1 MIITESIYSPGVMG
15 QFRFPPY
22 KLFVCWPFSRHI
34 LKRRTLKSLNI
45 NRTMERKKTPKYN
58 ALNKY
63 GPDSRDG
70 EVVRAFHLLPM
81 WPGFESR
88 RRRRHRMCVE
98 FVVSSRLCLERVFP
112 QAWFSHPLK
121 HLFQILIRSELIW
134 KMSPIRRSHVYQFL
148 LSTVVCPV
156 WYYNVSLIPPPWTTY
171 NA

>member
-34 LKRRTLKSLNI
+34 LKRRTSKSLKF
-45 NRTMERKKTPKYN
+45 NRMERKKILKYN
-58 ALNKY
+58 ALNRY
-63 GPDSRDG
+63 GPGSRDG
-70 EVVRAFHLLPM
+70 EVVRAFHPLPM
-81 WPGFESR
+81 CPGFESR

-98 FVVSSRLCLERVFP
+98 FVVRPRLCPESVFL

-134 KMSPIRRSHVYQFL
+134 KMSPIRRSHVYQFS

-156 WYYNVSLIPPPWTTY
+156 WYYNVSLIPQPRTTY

>member
-1 MIITESIYSPGVMG
+1 MM
-15 QFRFPPY
+15 
-22 KLFVCWPFSRHI
+22 
-34 LKRRTLKSLNI
+34 
-45 NRTMERKKTPKYN
+45 
-58 ALNKY
+58 
-63 GPDSRDG
+63 
-70 EVVRAFHLLPM
+70 RAFHPLPM

-98 FVVSSRLCLERVFP
+98 FVVSARLCPKRVFP

-156 WYYNVSLIPPPWTTY
+156 WYDNVSLIPPPWTTY
-171 NA
+171 NAQCFSNNPKLLLGGEFTGLLQRARITALIKGIKINFCETWRGIKCISKEFLVTEFCTL